1 MKKHCI
7 VKEISLDGRKFEFC
21 GEIRRNF
28 RVVKEEIANGKLPE
42 NVSYPYC
49 CHFSK
54 QSKKN
59 DKKAAEKLQINL
71 KKYCCICLLSQFSM
85 SVVSSE

>member
-1 MKKHCI
+1 MKLIQMNEQMLSMDKEEQHCFD
-7 VKEISLDGRKFEFC
+7 KGKGLDGRKFEFC

-54 QSKKN
+54 QS
-59 DKKAAEKLQINL
+59 
-71 KKYCCICLLSQFSM
+71 
-85 SVVSSE
+85 

>member
-1 MKKHCI
+1 MKLIQMNEQMLSMDKEEQHCFD
-7 VKEISLDGRKFEFC
+7 KEISLDGRKFEFC
-21 GEIRRNF
+21 GEIRKNF

-54 QSKKN
+54 QS
-59 DKKAAEKLQINL
+59 
-71 KKYCCICLLSQFSM
+71 
-85 SVVSSE
+85 

>member
-1 MKKHCI
+1 MKLIKLNEKKLSMGKEEQLCI
-7 VKEISLDGRKFEFC
+7 VNEISLDGEKFEFC
-21 GEIRRNF
+21 GKIRRNF

-54 QSKKN
+54 QS
-59 DKKAAEKLQINL
+59 
-71 KKYCCICLLSQFSM
+71 
-85 SVVSSE
+85 

>member
-7 VKEISLDGRKFEFC
+7 VKEISLVGRKFEFC
-21 GEIRRNF
+21 GEIRGNF

-54 QSKKN
+54 QS
-59 DKKAAEKLQINL
+59 
-71 KKYCCICLLSQFSM
+71 
-85 SVVSSE
+85 